1 MAHGFIYVDRLS
13 PFLFQTR
20 LFGHALGV
28 RWYGLAYAAGFLL
41 ALLYLRAAA
50 RRDPRLGGEVLE
62 RLAAGIPVGVVL
74 GGRLGFIAQ
83 HPHELLADPLFVF
96 RVWEGGMAFFGGLA
110 GVLLA
115 VLWVAR
121 RHRLAFLAVT
131 DMLVFPAALGLGIGR
146 VANFVNGELV
156 GRPTGGHWGVIF
168 PGVDLAP
175 RHPSQL
181 YESASHL
188 LLFGILA
195 WAGRG
200 RPCRVLEAP
209 GRLSF
214 LFLGFYGLFR
224 FLTDFFR
231 NDDTY
236 WGLFSDGQWISLLVA
251 LVGFCALGWLRAQSA
266 RKKAA
271 SL

>member
-1 MAHGFIYVDRLS
+1 MAHSFIYVDRLS

-20 LFGHALGV
+20 LFGHVLGV

-41 ALLYLRAAA
+41 TLLYLRAAA

-83 HPHELLADPLFVF
+83 HPHELFADPLFVF

-115 VLWVAR
+115 ALWVAR

-131 DMLVFPAALGLGIGR
+131 DIFVFPAALGLGIGR

-168 PGVDLAP
+168 PGVDLVP

-188 LLFGILA
+188 LLFGTLV
-195 WAGRG
+195 WVGRRHARQG
-200 RPCRVLEAP
+200 FQVP

-214 LFLGFYGLFR
+214 LFLALYGSFR

-231 NDDTY
+231 DDDTY
-236 WGLFSDGQWISLLVA
+236 WGPISDGQWVSLLVA
-251 LVGFCALGWLRAQSA
+251 LIGFGMSGWLNARTARRA
-266 RKKAA
+266 AA
-271 SL
+271 L